1 MWPAES
7 KFGRESVDFEDLE
20 EGDLLI
26 GLSNSRVVSN
36 IVIYKVEELP
46 IPSNSMFVISEF
58 CWTTSSFPIS
68 RGRYC
73 YIEKSAVGEN
83 LNRILRTQDIKLKTY
98 LKSFSIANAFDP
110 DHLRELLVELEI

>member
-7 KFGRESVDFEDLE
+7 KFGRESVDFEDLKR
-20 EGDLLI
+20 GDLLI
-26 GLSNSRVVSN
+26 GVANSRIVSN

-46 IPSNSMFVISEF
+46 PSSYNTFVISEF
-58 CWTTSSFPIS
+58 CWTLSTFPIS
-68 RGRYC
+68 RGQYC

-83 LNRILRTQDIKLKTY
+83 LNRVLRTQDVKLKTY